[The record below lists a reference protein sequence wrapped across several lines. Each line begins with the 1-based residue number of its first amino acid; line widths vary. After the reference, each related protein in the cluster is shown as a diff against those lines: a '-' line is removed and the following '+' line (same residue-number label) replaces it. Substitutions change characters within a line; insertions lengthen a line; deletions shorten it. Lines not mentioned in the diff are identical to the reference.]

1 MLCLLEELVRGNTRE
16 EMASQNVCTNTYIVC
31 LCTICLCVRAILI
44 NTHTYTGIGD
54 VSTLKIKSRGDV
66 YMMHCRAVCSVT
78 DNSAILP
85 LAFRKSVQIKVHV
98 FITNH
103 MTSVALLS

>member
-1 MLCLLEELVRGNTRE
+1 MVIREKKWLHRMCVLTPILC
-16 EMASQNVCTNTYIVC
+16 VCAQ
-31 LCTICLCVRAILI
+31 CLCVRAILI